1 MTIETFK
8 SPNPR
13 NRNGISVIKSKFL
26 SVSSMDTLL
35 AILKLTD
42 ARRDVILAGGPYH
55 RFPWRHLP
63 PPPVALVFDVFETGV
78 ELDAVDDFFSVAKG
92 LVSDPSGVENVINI
106 VLDAVFAAVVVGV
119 SVVLYNVDDDVAD
132 SDDVDAVVATV
143 QSTLSKTD
151 TFGTGTKCP
160 S

>member
-1 MTIETFK
+1 MTIETLK

-26 SVSSMDTLL
+26 SVSSMNTLL
-35 AILKLTD
+35 AILKVTD
-42 ARRDVILAGGPYH
+42 ARRDVILACGLYH

-63 PPPVALVFDVFETGV
+63 PPPLVLVFDVFETGV
-78 ELDAVDDFFSVAKG
+78 ELDAVVDFFSVAKG

-106 VLDAVFAAVVVGV
+106 VLNAVFAAVVVGV

>member
-1 MTIETFK
+1 MTSYWQADRSTDFLGDTF
-8 SPNPR
+8 
-13 NRNGISVIKSKFL
+13 
-26 SVSSMDTLL
+26 
-35 AILKLTD
+35 
-42 ARRDVILAGGPYH
+42 
-55 RFPWRHLP
+55 P
-63 PPPVALVFDVFETGV
+63 PPPVLVFDVFETGV
-78 ELDAVDDFFSVAKG
+78 ELDAVDDSFSVAKE

-119 SVVLYNVDDDVAD
+119 SVVLYNVDDDLAD

-143 QSTLSKTD
+143 HSTLSKTD

>member
-1 MTIETFK
+1 MTSYWQADCTTDFLGDTFP
-8 SPNPR
+8 SP
-13 NRNGISVIKSKFL
+13 
-26 SVSSMDTLL
+26 
-35 AILKLTD
+35 
-42 ARRDVILAGGPYH
+42 H
-55 RFPWRHLP
+55 P
-63 PPPVALVFDVFETGV
+63 PLVLVFDVFETGV

-151 TFGTGTKCP
+151 TFGTGTKC
-160 S
+160 SS